1 MILFTVWFMRAVEP
15 RYVAQR
21 SVVGDLN
28 TALENALA
36 GVELVKT
43 SPTEAHESDRVETA
57 SQQYFERTMSIL
69 RLNYVY
75 RPGMELFAG
84 LAFAATFA
92 VGGYWLSAGP
102 PGPFSTTLTVG
113 TFVTFVLLTQQ
124 FRAPLAEVSNII
136 DQYENAKASCERVF
150 GLRDIPIRITDGED
164 AIDLGEK
171 AAASPAPSSTTT
183 SRSPTPRTLSSTP
196 RTLTRR

>member
-15 RYVAQR
+15 AVRR
-21 SVVGDLN
+21 
-28 TALENALA
+28 
-36 GVELVKT
+36 
-43 SPTEAHESDRVETA
+43 PTLRRRRPQHGARKPRRVSNSSRPPTPRPTRPTA
-57 SQQYFERTMSIL
+57 S
-69 RLNYVY
+69 
-75 RPGMELFAG
+75 RPPRSSTSSARCRSSGSTTSTGRGWSFAG

-124 FRAPLAEVSNII
+124 FVAPLAEVSNII

-183 SRSPTPRTLSSTP
+183 SRSRLRRERSRRPP